1 MDRTDDFMAA
11 IVRMRGDVEQLKRLG
26 ASRWGAANPKTAW
39 GVIDVKT
46 VTAAQNGI
54 AAVADITGLSST
66 FTAVANRRYRYT
78 LMVPVTVQQTAT
90 GIQTASITDGSNVVK
105 GSTNNTV
112 VGASQAFSIVIAFET
127 PAAGSTTRKG
137 RMATTAGTVDLA
149 FGATLVG
156 SFCVED
162 VGPA

>member
-11 IVRMRGDVEQLKRLG
+11 IVRMRGDVEQMKRLSV
-26 ASRWGAANPKTAW
+26 SRVQPSGVAW

-54 AAVADITGLSST
+54 AAVTDITGLSST

-78 LMVPVTVQQTAT
+78 LMVPVAVQQTAT
-90 GIQTASITDGSNVVK
+90 GIQTASITDASNVVK
-105 GSTNNTV
+105 GSTNNTAPA
-112 VGASQAFSIVIAFET
+112 ASQAFSIVIAFET